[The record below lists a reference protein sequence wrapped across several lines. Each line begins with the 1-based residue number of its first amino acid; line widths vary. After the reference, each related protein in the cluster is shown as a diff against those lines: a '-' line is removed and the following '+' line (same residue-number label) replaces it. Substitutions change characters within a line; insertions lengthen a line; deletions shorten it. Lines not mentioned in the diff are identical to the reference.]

1 MLYSITR
8 LYTDLAYSLYTV
20 MVQESETSADKR
32 APSIFPGEKYLVIE
46 SYRKNGEPVRT
57 PVWFI
62 EHQGTLYVRTGKD
75 TGKAK
80 RIRRDAN
87 IRIAPCSGRGTP
99 KAAWVEAE
107 ARPATDEE
115 AQQTYRLLKQKYG
128 LTFRL
133 VELIRKRPGRKDKPA
148 FLAIKTRTP

>member
-1 MLYSITR
+1 M
-8 LYTDLAYSLYTV
+8 
-20 MVQESETSADKR
+20 QEPERSTEKP
-32 APSIFPGEKYLVIE
+32 APSIFPNRKYVVIE

-57 PVWFI
+57 PVWFV

-75 TGKAK
+75 TSKAK
-80 RIRRDAN
+80 RIGRDPN

-107 ARPATDEE
+107 ARPATEEE
-115 AQQTYRLLKQKYG
+115 AQQTYLLFKQKYG

-133 VELIRKRPGRKDKPA
+133 VELIRKRPGRKDKP
-148 FLAIKTRTP
+148 FSLAVKTRTP